1 LNRGGWKSFGTM
13 GQGNSTL
20 GVKEDDDSSNEKR
33 HVYVTLIALQDF

>member
-1 LNRGGWKSFGTM
+1 M